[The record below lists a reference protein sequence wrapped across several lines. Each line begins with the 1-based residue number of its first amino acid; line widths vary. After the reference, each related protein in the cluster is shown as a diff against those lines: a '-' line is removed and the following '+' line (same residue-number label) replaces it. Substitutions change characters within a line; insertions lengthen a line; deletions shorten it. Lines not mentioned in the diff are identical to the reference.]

1 MQVTKTLQKSGCF
14 LLNPDTFDMLLD
26 NVGHKILDRS
36 MSLPVRNEE
45 LAREL
50 QKTPRRFT
58 TAL

>member
-1 MQVTKTLQKSGCF
+1 MD
-14 LLNPDTFDMLLD
+14 PDAFNSLLD
-26 NVGHKILDRS
+26 NVMRKILDES